1 MTGDF
6 AQDTSLNMSAAAQP
20 PASLNPLTTAT
31 GSPSN
36 GSPSRLTPSISRG
49 MIASFHKQRI
59 NADFFRN
66 TPSVSRGMI
75 ASFPVDAS
83 GLRARVSPPIA
94 VIPSFSS
101 PRNHGATT

>member
-49 MIASFHKQRI
+49 M
-59 NADFFRN
+59 
-66 TPSVSRGMI
+66 T